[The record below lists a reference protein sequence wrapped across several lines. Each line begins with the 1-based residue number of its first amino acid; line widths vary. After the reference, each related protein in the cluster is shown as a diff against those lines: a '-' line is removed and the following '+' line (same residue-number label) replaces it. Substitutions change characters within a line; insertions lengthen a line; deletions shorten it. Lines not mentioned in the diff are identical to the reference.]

1 MKNIFPLSAQ
11 RSGAAAPLILIAIV
25 AIVLIGGG
33 LYYYLSGQ
41 ASEIKINP
49 VIASVE
55 KGEFVSLVVDQGEVQ
70 SSDNE
75 EIRCEARSR
84 NGSLSVISVVPEG
97 SLVTSGD
104 FLVELDASAFETE
117 LEQQKISVA
126 TAETA
131 VIQAEADLIAAQES
145 LKEYNQGTYVENLKK
160 IENDIADAKSQI
172 ETAKQDLTLAK
183 SNLEHSRKLQG
194 KGYATLQQLESMGYA
209 VKSEEFKLQ
218 KATNLL
224 ALSEKQKEVLE
235 NITRRKETV
244 QLESDIK
251 AADVKLRNQKAV
263 LATEQGQLEEIE
275 TQIAKCNITVP
286 EGVEGQV
293 VYAKESSRSGN
304 DWVLEEGTTVRERQ
318 VLVRLP
324 NPEKMEV
331 KALINEQSIT
341 RVEPG
346 MPATIKVDA
355 LNNLTLKGVVTRVSQ
370 YADQSGGWMSSSV
383 RKYGVLVRILDPP
396 PALKP
401 GMNASVTIQV
411 RYEKD
416 ALTAPIQTVYGVQD
430 QHFCLVQTGEDEYET
445 REVEIDG
452 DNSQLVI
459 IKGGLVE
466 GERLVMNPGAYKEKM
481 DLPELKLDTKIE
493 LSKEESEKAKA
504 SQEND
509 VQANQPPGGQTAGGS
524 GRPGRS
530 GRPAGSGGP
539 PRSAG
544 GGNSGGGAP
553 GGGGGFNMSSII
565 DRSMERYDTNGD
577 GSIDA
582 DEMSNVDGRAK
593 DMMTG
598 ADSNGDGSVSRAEL
612 EKAMSEMM
620 KRFQQGGGS
629 GGRQ

>member
-1 MKNIFPLSAQ
+1 MKKMND
-11 RSGAAAPLILIAIV
+11 RSVCRTGAAAPLILIAIV
-25 AIVLIGGG
+25 AVAMIGGG
-33 LYYYLSGQ
+33 LYYYLMGGAQ
-41 ASEIKINP
+41 EIKINP
-49 VIASVE
+49 IIASAK
-55 KGEFVSLVVDQGEVQ
+55 KGEFISQVVDQGEVQ

-75 EIRCEARSR
+75 EIRCQARAR

-97 SLVTSGD
+97 TLVKGGD
-104 FLVELDASAFETE
+104 FLVELDASAFETD
-117 LEQQKISVA
+117 LEGQKIAVA
-126 TAETA
+126 TAETS
-131 VIQAEADLIAAQES
+131 VIQAEADLIASQES
-145 LKEYNQGTYVENLKK
+145 LKEYNEGIYVENLKK

-172 ETAKQDLTLAK
+172 ATAQQDLTLAK

-224 ALSEKQKEVLE
+224 SLGEKQKEVLE

-251 AADVKLRNQKAV
+251 AAVVKLRNQKAV
-263 LATEQGQLEEIE
+263 LATEEGQLAEIQE
-275 TQIAKCNITVP
+275 QIEKCDIRVP
-286 EGVEGQV
+286 EGVQGQV

-324 NPEKMEV
+324 NPDKMEV

-341 RVEPG
+341 RIEVG

-370 YADQSGGWMSSSV
+370 YAEQSGWMSSSI
-383 RKYGVLVRILDPP
+383 RKYAVFVSIIDPP

-411 RYEKD
+411 RYEEE

-430 QHFCLVQTGEDEYET
+430 QHFCLVQIGEDLYET
-445 REVEIDG
+445 RKVEIDG
-452 DNSQLVI
+452 DNSQLVL
-459 IKGGLVE
+459 IKGGLAE

-493 LSKEESEKAKA
+493 LTQEESQQAKA
-504 SQEND
+504 AQESSDSAND
-509 VQANQPPGGQTAGGS
+509 PADGQAARGQPGG
-524 GRPGRS
+524 GRPGGGQPGG
-530 GRPAGSGGP
+530 GRP
-539 PRSAG
+539 G
-544 GGNSGGGAP
+544 GGRPGGGAA
-553 GGGGGFNMSSII
+553 GGGGFNMSAIV
-565 DRSMERYDTNGD
+565 DRTMERYDTNGD
-577 GSIDA
+577 GNIDA
-582 DEMSNVDGRAK
+582 DETANIDGRAK
-593 DMMTG
+593 DMVTG
-598 ADSNGDGSVSRAEL
+598 ADSNSDGSVSRAEL
-612 EKAMSEMM
+612 EKAMAAMM
-620 KRFQQGGGS
+620 SRMQQGGGA
-629 GGRQ
+629 GGPGGGQ